1 MTQLQTP
8 LCRLICL
15 GGARLHTKD
24 LQEGDVKEEGSIFRY
39 VA

>member
-15 GGARLHTKD
+15 GGARLNTN
-24 LQEGDVKEEGSIFRY
+24 EVIAGAFKEEGSELRY
-39 VA
+39 DV